1 MNSKDLRPKIKKVL
15 INEVLRYI
23 VALLG
28 VLIIGAVLI
37 YFQGGSPMES
47 AIAIIDGAFG
57 GWTKLG
63 NTIRWIS
70 PCILTGIAATVA
82 FKTGIWNMGIGGQLY
97 CGAFAATMIALY
109 ADLPPII
116 FPFVC
121 ILVGG
126 IFGMLFAA
134 IPAFLR
140 WLLDINEMISTL
152 LLNYVAS
159 LLTEYL
165 TKVVKGISAGNN
177 SKAMAT
183 PLIKD
188 AAKLGKLVPKTN
200 ANTGIFI
207 AIFILFAV
215 IFLFK
220 YTVLGYEMRQVGAN
234 INFARV
240 GGVKTTRIY
249 IFIFLL
255 SGFISGI
262 CGAIEVL
269 GVYSKF
275 TPNFASNIGWDGIMI
290 ANIAGCNPL
299 LTGIVAILWGA
310 LKSGALHM
318 ERITATNRLTI
329 ELMQSIFVMFVTIN
343 YFSVYANIS
352 KHRKAMPKE
361 VDYA

>member
-1 MNSKDLRPKIKKVL
+1 MNNKKTKIQDFF
-15 INEVLRYI
+15 ISEVLRYI
-23 VALLG
+23 VALIS
-28 VLIIGAVLI
+28 VMIIGSILI
-37 YFQGGSPMES
+37 YYQGGNPLES
-47 AIAIIDGAFG
+47 ASAIIDGAFG
-57 GWTKLG
+57 GLTKIG

-97 CGAFAATMIALY
+97 CGAFAATMVALY
-109 ADLPPII
+109 ADLPPIL
-116 FPFVC
+116 FPVIC
-121 ILVGG
+121 VLVGG
-126 IFGMLFAA
+126 LFGMLFAL
-134 IPAFLR
+134 IPAVLH

-152 LLNYVAS
+152 LLNYIAS

-183 PLIKD
+183 PLINE

-207 AIFILFAV
+207 SFFVLFAI

-220 YTVLGYEMRQVGAN
+220 YTILGYEMRQVGAN

-240 GGVKTTRIY
+240 GGVKTTKIY

-262 CGAIEVL
+262 CGAVEVL

-290 ANIAGCNPL
+290 ANIANCNPI
-299 LTGIVAILWGA
+299 LTGIVAIIWGA

-343 YFSVYANIS
+343 YYMIFSKVI
-352 KHRKAMPKE
+352 KPRKALH
-361 VDYA
+361 